1 VPDAGGIGDSTV
13 ASLNN
18 DRFPVTMRRI
28 VDWDVMAKL
37 MSINNC
43 PFTEFRFWQGFPGE
57 NRLKFHR

>member
-1 VPDAGGIGDSTV
+1 
-13 ASLNN
+13 
-18 DRFPVTMRRI
+18 
-28 VDWDVMAKL
+28 MAKL